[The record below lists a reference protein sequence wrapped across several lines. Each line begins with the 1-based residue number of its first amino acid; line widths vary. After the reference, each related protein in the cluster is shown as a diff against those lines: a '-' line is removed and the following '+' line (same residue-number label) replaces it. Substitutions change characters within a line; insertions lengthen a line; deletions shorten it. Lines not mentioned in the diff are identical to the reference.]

1 MARIIGA
8 VYNGLIWASVITLLC
23 VNSVVICMRINMGT
37 LFLIS
42 FVGTAALL
50 WIISFLKK
58 WKIGALFSILNL
70 AACGLAITVAF
81 RLIYNKDLL
90 TRPAFILQL
99 ALHRQAPPQELVNG
113 VILAVL
119 AGGYLVVLAADL
131 VKKRKGTSKKDR

>member
-8 VYNGLIWASVITLLC
+8 VYNGLIWAGVITLLC

-70 AACGLAITVAF
+70 AVCGLS
-81 RLIYNKDLL
+81 
-90 TRPAFILQL
+90 
-99 ALHRQAPPQELVNG
+99 
-113 VILAVL
+113 
-119 AGGYLVVLAADL
+119 ADL
-131 VKKRKGTSKKDR
+131 QQGSSDKAGFYPAACPSQTGTSAGAGQWSDPGSAGRGISGGTGSRPSGKKKRDQ

>member
-8 VYNGLIWASVITLLC
+8 VYNGLIWAGVITLLC

-70 AACGLAITVAF
+70 A
-81 RLIYNKDLL
+81 
-90 TRPAFILQL
+90 
-99 ALHRQAPPQELVNG
+99 
-113 VILAVL
+113 VL

-131 VKKRKGTSKKDR
+131 VKKRKSTSKKDR